1 MRKNI
6 NNELIKFASESTTNI
21 QKKIT
26 LGKINDLLVE
36 SILEREINISV
47 KNYQHTISN
56 FEVKHAL
63 TKHSRDPLPLNK
75 RDIGLIPDIIKNYD
89 SIKYA
94 GKTKIG
100 LDAIKYTKQYKNV
113 IYYIEEIRT
122 GKKELAFKTMYKNKK
137 PGTKGAL

>member
-1 MRKNI
+1 M
-6 NNELIKFASESTTNI
+6 ELINFADERTTNI

-26 LGKINDLLVE
+26 LGKLNDIVIE

-47 KNYQHTISN
+47 HNYQHTISN

-63 TKHSRDPLPLNK
+63 TKHSRDPLPLTK

-94 GKTKIG
+94 GKTKTG
-100 LDAIKYTKQYKNV
+100 LDAIKYTKHYKNV
-113 IYYIEEIRT
+113 VYYIEEIRT
-122 GKKELAFKTMYKNKK
+122 GRQELAFKTMYKNKK